1 MEEKKE
7 DDNNKGCIIFGVIAI
22 LSIWGFASMM
32 GGGTFVGG
40 INENIEAL
48 FTFIGI
54 GIVAI
59 ILYFVF
65 GNSSK

>member
-1 MEEKKE
+1 
-7 DDNNKGCIIFGVIAI
+7 
-22 LSIWGFASMM
+22 M